1 MDCEV
6 IPGLHFSCRLAR
18 GLEQNGCAGEE
29 RCSVIS
35 WEAFSPEA
43 AGTLVFFSDTYC
55 DPFGAGLG
63 WVQRGGHCWCLGGSV
78 IGDLCGLGGL
88 LPEKGLYKLLSLVP

>member
-29 RCSVIS
+29 KYSMIS
-35 WEAFSPEA
+35 SDHMSAEA
-43 AGTLVFFSDTYC
+43 AGNVVF
-55 DPFGAGLG
+55 
-63 WVQRGGHCWCLGGSV
+63 SV
-78 IGDLCGLGGL
+78 IHTVVL
-88 LPEKGLYKLLSLVP
+88 LELSLAGTKERALLVLGRLSDR